1 MELNWANR
9 TRLVIH
15 VGDAPCHGSGFHNM
29 ADDYPSGY
37 SGDMPWRELFAA
49 FVAAGIDYIFAK
61 INNETDKMISN
72 FKEIWHNV
80 A

>member
-49 FVAAGIDYIFAK
+49 FVAAGK
-61 INNETDKMISN
+61 
-72 FKEIWHNV
+72 
-80 A
+80 